1 MHMREF
7 ESDDRQSILRQSK
20 HAIWIRRPAICH
32 IIYRRTFIYV
42 RTVGQL
48 TVRQHKSQNKRRN
61 THMLCIYM
69 QYTCCRTTHMDQSQL
84 RHLNEFL
91 LLFHFLFHRLRS
103 ICCAVG
109 SRDDSFWPT
118 DSDWSIQSGAEKE
131 RILFVVVSRS
141 WLSSSCCAWTQMS
154 VYLSLSLCMSVCA
167 CVCAQLYC
175 DPRQRHNDNSNNNKT
190 AAAIA
195 SSEPREKFT
204 CQCAAGR
211 CIVRTDFSFRVLRY
225 LISNSTI
232 FGWFSN
238 LNFFFRWHVR
248 YNSAWTNISQRYRTK
263 QQKFDFALL
272 HLRFSQS
279 NLS

>member
-1 MHMREF
+1 MNFFFFFIFFSIVFVQFVVQWARVTIVFGRLTQTEAFKAARRKREF
-7 ESDDRQSILRQSK
+7 CSS
-20 HAIWIRRPAICH
+20 
-32 IIYRRTFIYV
+32 
-42 RTVGQL
+42 
-48 TVRQHKSQNKRRN
+48 
-61 THMLCIYM
+61 LCLGL
-69 QYTCCRTTHMDQSQL
+69 DL
-84 RHLNEFL
+84 VVA
-91 LLFHFLFHRLRS
+91 
-103 ICCAVG
+103 AVLG
-109 SRDDSFWPT
+109 RKCLY
-118 DSDWSIQSGAEKE
+118 I
-131 RILFVVVSRS
+131 
-141 WLSSSCCAWTQMS
+141 
-154 VYLSLSLCMSVCA
+154 SLSLCMSVCA